1 MCRGQRTT
9 FKVSSPLHHVSTRDQ
24 AGLTRLGGKCA
35 SCLAILPAHIPGF
48 LLLPEL
54 HSGKDPQTILPSE
67 LNPHKRH
74 GLCQL
79 LENNKLGQ
87 IFKTNPCLQT
97 RPSLHI
103 CGVNSQIQSTRFS
116 QHFIPRHDILCGSN
130 LPKVEKH

>member
-9 FKVSSPLHHVSTRDQ
+9 FKVRYPLHHVSTRDQ
-24 AGLTRLGGKCA
+24 AGLTRLVG
-35 SCLAILPAHIPGF
+35 SVLPVKLSYQPTPQGSYFSQI
-48 LLLPEL
+48 

-116 QHFIPRHDILCGSN
+116 QHFIPHHDILCGSN